1 MGAPQSAEG
10 GALQVTLKRDA
21 LLSNNLNIGGPILKI
36 QVESLGLP
44 TLSKL
49 IGKKTE
55 MEMADGTLADL
66 IAHIVNRSGREARKV
81 LLDHTG
87 ELDMTIQV
95 MLNDEGF
102 VPRNELSQRTL
113 KDGDSV
119 KIMLLV
125 GGG

>member
-1 MGAPQSAEG
+1 
-10 GALQVTLKRDA
+10 
-21 LLSNNLNIGGPILKI
+21 LKI

-44 TLSKL
+44 SLSKL
-49 IGKKTE
+49 IGKKAELE
-55 MEMADGTLADL
+55 MTDGSVADL
-66 IAHIVNRSGREARKV
+66 ITQIVDRAGSKARRI
-81 LLDHTG
+81 LLDDSG

-102 VPRNELSQRTL
+102 VPRNELDQQKL
-113 KDGDSV
+113 KDGDKV

>member
-1 MGAPQSAEG
+1 M
-10 GALQVTLKRDA
+10 
-21 LLSNNLNIGGPILKI
+21 KI

-49 IGKKTE
+49 IGKKSE
-55 MEMADGTLADL
+55 IEMADGTVADL
-66 IAHIVNRSGREARKV
+66 ITHIVSRSGREAQKI
-81 LLDHTG
+81 LLDQSG
-87 ELDMTIQV
+87 QLDMTIQV

-102 VPRNELSQRTL
+102 VPRNELSQRAL

>member
-1 MGAPQSAEG
+1 M
-10 GALQVTLKRDA
+10 
-21 LLSNNLNIGGPILKI
+21 KI
-36 QVESLGLP
+36 QIESLGLP
-44 TLSKL
+44 TLSRL

-55 MEMADGTLADL
+55 IEMADGTVTDL
-66 IAHIVNRSGREARKV
+66 IAHIVNRTNRQSRKI
-81 LLDHTG
+81 LLDSSG

-95 MLNDEGF
+95 MINDEGF
-102 VPRNELSQRTL
+102 LPREQYSQRPL

>member
-1 MGAPQSAEG
+1 M
-10 GALQVTLKRDA
+10 
-21 LLSNNLNIGGPILKI
+21 KI

-44 TLSKL
+44 SLSKL

-55 MEMADGTLADL
+55 LEMADGTLADL
-66 IAHIVNRSGREARKV
+66 IAHIVNRSGPEARKI

-102 VPRNELSQRTL
+102 VPRDELSQRTL

>member
-1 MGAPQSAEG
+1 M
-10 GALQVTLKRDA
+10 
-21 LLSNNLNIGGPILKI
+21 KI
-36 QVESLGLP
+36 KVESLGLP

-55 MEMADGTLADL
+55 LEMAKGTLADV
-66 IAHIVNRSGREARKV
+66 IAHIVSQSGREGRKI
-81 LLDHTG
+81 LLDQTG

-102 VPRNELSQRTL
+102 VPRNELSQRAL

>member
-1 MGAPQSAEG
+1 M
-10 GALQVTLKRDA
+10 
-21 LLSNNLNIGGPILKI
+21 KI

-55 MEMADGTLADL
+55 MEMTDGTLADL
-66 IAHIVNRSGREARKV
+66 IAHIVSRSGKEARKI

-102 VPRNELSQRTL
+102 VPRDELSKRTL

>member
-1 MGAPQSAEG
+1 M
-10 GALQVTLKRDA
+10 
-21 LLSNNLNIGGPILKI
+21 KI

-44 TLSKL
+44 SLSKL
-49 IGKKTE
+49 IGKKTVVE
-55 MEMADGTLADL
+55 IPDGTVADL
-66 IAHIVNRSGREARKV
+66 IAHIVSQSGKEARKI

-87 ELDMTIQV
+87 ELDLTIQV

-102 VPRNELSQRTL
+102 VPRNELSQRIL

>member
-1 MGAPQSAEG
+1 M
-10 GALQVTLKRDA
+10 K
-21 LLSNNLNIGGPILKI
+21 IL
-36 QVESLGLP
+36 VESLGLP

-49 IGKKTE
+49 IGKRVE
-55 MEMADGTLADL
+55 MEMDDGTLADL
-66 IAHIVNRSGREARKV
+66 IKHIVNRSGREARKI

-95 MLNDEGF
+95 MLNEEGF
-102 VPRNELSQRTL
+102 VPRHELAKRAL
-113 KDGDSV
+113 KDGDTV

>member
-1 MGAPQSAEG
+1 M
-10 GALQVTLKRDA
+10 
-21 LLSNNLNIGGPILKI
+21 KI
-36 QVESLGLP
+36 KVESLGLP

-66 IAHIVNRSGREARKV
+66 IAHILQRSGREARKI

-102 VPRNELSQRTL
+102 VPRNELSKRTL

>member
-1 MGAPQSAEG
+1 M
-10 GALQVTLKRDA
+10 
-21 LLSNNLNIGGPILKI
+21 KI

-49 IGKKTE
+49 IGKKVE
-55 MEMADGTLADL
+55 LEMADGTLADL
-66 IAHIVNRSGREARKV
+66 IEHIVSRSSGEARKI

-95 MLNDEGF
+95 MLNEEGF
-102 VPRNELSQRTL
+102 VPRNDLAKRAL
-113 KDGDSV
+113 KDGDTV

>member
-1 MGAPQSAEG
+1 LE
-10 GALQVTLKRDA
+10 V
-21 LLSNNLNIGGPILKI
+21 PILKI

-44 TLSKL
+44 SLSKL
-49 IGKKTE
+49 IGKKIQL
-55 MEMADGTLADL
+55 EMADGTVADL
-66 IAHIVNRSGREARKV
+66 IAHVVERGGNKARKV
-81 LLDHTG
+81 LLDNSG

-102 VPRNELSQRTL
+102 VPRDELARQRL
-113 KDGDSV
+113 KDGDRV

>member
-1 MGAPQSAEG
+1 M
-10 GALQVTLKRDA
+10 
-21 LLSNNLNIGGPILKI
+21 KI

-66 IAHIVNRSGREARKV
+66 IAHIVHRSGREARKI
-81 LLDHTG
+81 LLDQTG

-102 VPRNELSQRTL
+102 VPRNELSQRAL

>member
-1 MGAPQSAEG
+1 M
-10 GALQVTLKRDA
+10 TLYYQTDR
-21 LLSNNLNIGGPILKI
+21 LLEVIPLKI

-49 IGKKTE
+49 IGKRTE
-55 MEMADGTLADL
+55 LEMDDGTITDL
-66 IAHIVNRSGREARKV
+66 IGHIVSRSGKAARKI

-95 MLNDEGF
+95 MLNEEGF
-102 VPRNELSQRTL
+102 VPRNEMAKRAL
-113 KDGDSV
+113 KDGDTV

>member
-1 MGAPQSAEG
+1 M
-10 GALQVTLKRDA
+10 
-21 LLSNNLNIGGPILKI
+21 KI

-44 TLSKL
+44 TLAKL
-49 IGKKTE
+49 IGKKTV
-55 MEMADGTLADL
+55 MEMTHGTVADL
-66 IAHIVNRSGREARKV
+66 ITHIVDRSNRQARKI
-81 LLDHTG
+81 LLDASG

-95 MLNDEGF
+95 MINEEG
-102 VPRNELSQRTL
+102 VLPREDYSQRLL

>member
-1 MGAPQSAEG
+1 M
-10 GALQVTLKRDA
+10 
-21 LLSNNLNIGGPILKI
+21 KI

-49 IGKKTE
+49 IGKKSE
-55 MEMADGTLADL
+55 IEMADGTLADL
-66 IAHIVNRSGREARKV
+66 ITHIVSRSGREARKI
-81 LLDHTG
+81 LLDQSG
-87 ELDMTIQV
+87 QLDMTIQV
-95 MLNDEGF
+95 MVNDEGF
-102 VPRNELSQRTL
+102 VPRNELSQRAL

>member
-1 MGAPQSAEG
+1 MLEAA
-10 GALQVTLKRDA
+10 
-21 LLSNNLNIGGPILKI
+21 LKI

-44 TLSKL
+44 SLSKL
-49 IGKKTE
+49 IGKKAELE
-55 MEMADGTLADL
+55 MTDGSVADL
-66 IAHIVNRSGREARKV
+66 IAQIVDRAGSKARRI
-81 LLDHTG
+81 LLDESG

-102 VPRNELSQRTL
+102 VPRDELDQQKL
-113 KDGDSV
+113 KDGDRV

>member
-1 MGAPQSAEG
+1 
-10 GALQVTLKRDA
+10 
-21 LLSNNLNIGGPILKI
+21 LKI
-36 QVESLGLP
+36 KVESLGLP

-66 IAHIVNRSGREARKV
+66 IAHILQRSGREARKI

-102 VPRNELSQRTL
+102 VPRNELSKRTL

>member
-1 MGAPQSAEG
+1 M
-10 GALQVTLKRDA
+10 
-21 LLSNNLNIGGPILKI
+21 KI

-55 MEMADGTLADL
+55 LEMADGTLADL
-66 IAHIVNRSGREARKV
+66 IAHIVHRSGREARKI
-81 LLDHTG
+81 LLDQTG

-102 VPRNELSQRTL
+102 VPRNELSQRAL